1 MDMLAGLLII
11 LLLLVVFRAIRRD
24 TTENA
29 ETIESSQHE
38 SSHNRPDLPGQ
49 NDFDD
54 SNFLSVLEGSVCI
67 YADQLVI
74 YKAQIVH
81 ANTHEDQA
89 AISLR
94 VLKTAGLDESRDNVI
109 NISAPLK
116 TLDHTNTFLH
126 APYVN
131 WQLFLDKRLIDEVTE
146 LAAKGED
153 PMAIKRILLDHR
165 METTS

>member
-1 MDMLAGLLII
+1 MDMLIGLLII

-24 TTENA
+24 TPETA
-29 ETIESSQHE
+29 DTIESL
-38 SSHNRPDLPGQ
+38 HNRPDMPG
-49 NDFDD
+49 DSPFDD
-54 SNFLSVLEGSVCI
+54 SNFLTVLEGSMCI
-67 YADQLVI
+67 YADQLMI

-94 VLKTAGLDESRDNVI
+94 VLKTTGLDNSPDEVI

-116 TLDHTNTFLH
+116 TLDHTNTFVH

-131 WQLFLDKRLIDEVTE
+131 WQLFLDKQLIDEVTE

-153 PMAIKRILLDHR
+153 PMAIKRILLDFR